1 MSQVA
6 EHRVKVPGA
15 SSEDSRDFYPY
26 QCARRLAAQLGTTL
40 AELPGNHAG
49 MIQQPGLFA
58 ARLRSLLRSPAS
70 RAAAGVQDGA
80 EVTK

>member
-15 SSEDSRDFYPY
+15 SIYY
-26 QCARRLAAQLGTTL
+26 AARRSG
-40 AELPGNHAG
+40 
-49 MIQQPGLFA
+49 PGLFA